1 MQRRILLLATLLSV
15 SGPALALS
23 TDKNQPAVI
32 DAAEVEFDFKTGT
45 RTYTGN
51 VRIEQGSL
59 RLQAD
64 KLVVKFANEK
74 VQTATAWGR
83 PVKFRQRPDGKDED
97 IYGEG
102 KRMVLDETKNLLTL
116 YENALL
122 IQGQDQMRGK
132 EIVYDMASDKMTVKG
147 GPPPKDMPAL
157 KPIEPPAGVK
167 VEAPKDVATPVVKD
181 EGSGG
186 RSRVI
191 IYPKQQDAGAA
202 KKP

>member
-1 MQRRILLLATLLSV
+1 MQRRIFIIVAALLSV
-15 SGPALALS
+15 NGTALALS

-32 DAAEVEFDFKTGT
+32 DASEVEFDFKTGT

-51 VRIEQGSL
+51 VRIEQGTL

-64 KLVVKFANEK
+64 KLVVKFANDK

-97 IYGEG
+97 VYGEG
-102 KRMVLDETKNLLTL
+102 KRMLLDETKNMLYL

-132 EIVYDMASDKMTVKG
+132 EIAYDMSSDKLTVKG

-157 KPIEPPAGVK
+157 KPIEPPAGIK
-167 VEAPKDVATPVVKD
+167 VEAPKDAAAAQT
-181 EGSGG
+181 ESG

-191 IYPKQQDAGAA
+191 VYPKQQDGGA